1 MLERLHKILARSG
14 VAALRPAEDMILA
27 GRVTVNGRT
36 VRELGARADAET
48 DTITVDGQPV
58 TVPAA
63 DDPHR
68 YFILH
73 KPVGVISTASDP
85 EGRPTVTQLV
95 PDDIRVFPVGRL
107 DADSEG
113 LLLLTDDGDLAYR
126 LTHPRFG
133 IEKEYRVLLDKAV
146 SVEAIRQ
153 WRGGVTLP
161 DGEQTAAAWVEL
173 LDRADYGDWL
183 RVVLQEGKKREIRE
197 VARILGYDVRRLLR
211 VREGPLLLD
220 NLPVGTWRALS
231 ADEVETLRRY
241 TQHVPSREADEARE
255 SLMSDPERGPRR
267 LRIVRKPQRPNP
279 IDQLSSPSNLQDIP
293 SDQVDEQSAHDVQ
306 PPVQAAGAV
315 APEPRTAAQQ
325 VRPPRT
331 RFDNRPAPAADERG
345 FQLPPPARGNE
356 RGQPDRMTNAER
368 PGGRFD
374 NARGPGQGN
383 FDRRPQRSDGRP
395 ADRPYNNGPQRSDG
409 RPTDRPYNNG
419 PRSDTRPNNR
429 PSNARPDNGF
439 PNGPRNDETR
449 SGPGSYDRRP
459 PVRRD
464 GEQPRFPERGAPQ
477 RGFGSRGGSFDSRPS
492 GGGSPGRADPPRGAQ
507 RPFGRR
513 DEQQP
518 RGFGGPANGPR
529 QPERAPDAQEQDRQP
544 RFSNESA
551 PSPGRGIRDFSNKS
565 SFDRRGP
572 APRSGYGSRP
582 PQRPDDR
589 RNEGGSGRPGG
600 YPARGPQR
608 PDDRR
613 NDERPRGFGDRPSGP
628 NRYEAERGNGERR
641 DERPA
646 GFSDRPSGP
655 RSGSSSRFGGPS
667 RGGTGGGSRFG
678 GPSRSGSGG
687 SRFGSGTGGSAP
699 RSGPSRGPSSGPR
712 RRKNG

>member
-36 VRELGARADAET
+36 VRELGARADAEV
-48 DTITVDGQPV
+48 DTIAVDGQAI
-58 TVPAA
+58 TVPTAN
-63 DDPHR
+63 DPHR

-95 PDDIRVFPVGRL
+95 PDDVRVFPVGRL

-153 WRGGVTLP
+153 WRGGVMLP
-161 DGEQTAAAWVEL
+161 DGEQTAPAWVEL
-173 LDRADYGDWL
+173 LDRAEYGDWL

-197 VARILGYDVRRLLR
+197 VARLLGYDVRRLLR

-267 LRIVRKPQRPNP
+267 LRIVRKPQRPAQIANP
-279 IDQLSSPSNLQDIP
+279 STPANLPDAI
-293 SDQVDEQSAHDVQ
+293 SDQFQEQAVQEAQ
-306 PPVQAAGAV
+306 PPMQEAGTAT
-315 APEPRTAAQQ
+315 PEPRPIAQA
-325 VRPPRT
+325 VRPART
-331 RFDNRPAPAADERG
+331 RFDDRAAPRGDERG

-356 RGQPDRMTNAER
+356 RSEPGRMSNADR
-368 PGGRFD
+368 PGGRT
-374 NARGPGQGN
+374 
-383 FDRRPQRSDGRP
+383 FDRGPQRSDARP
-395 ADRPYNNGPQRSDG
+395 NDRPPNNGPQRSDR
-409 RPTDRPYNNG
+409 RPADRPYTNAPRSDARPNDRPYN
-419 PRSDTRPNNR
+419 PQR
-429 PSNARPDNGF
+429 DNGF
-439 PNGPRNDETR
+439 ANRQRNDEAR
-449 SGPGSYDRRP
+449 GGPGSYEQRP
-459 PVRRD
+459 PPRRD
-464 GEQPRFPERGAPQ
+464 DQPPRFPERGGPQ
-477 RGFGSRGGSFDSRPS
+477 RGFGSRSADGGGSFDNRQGDM
-492 GGGSPGRADPPRGAQ
+492 GGPGRSEAPRGAQ
-507 RPFGRR
+507 PPFGRR
-513 DEQQP
+513 DDQQP
-518 RGFGGPANGPR
+518 RGFGGPSNGPR
-529 QPERAPDAQEQDRQP
+529 REGGYGQRRPEGPPDAQGQDRQP

-551 PSPGRGIRDFSNKS
+551 PSPGRGIRDFSNRS

-589 RNEGGSGRPGG
+589 RNEGSSGRPGG
-600 YPARGPQR
+600 YPARGTQR
-608 PDDRR
+608 PADRR
-613 NDERPRGFGDRPSGP
+613 NDDRSRGFGERPSGP
-628 NRYEAERGNGERR
+628 NRFEADRGNFERR
-641 DERPA
+641 DEHPG
-646 GFSDRPSGP
+646 GFNERPSGP

-667 RGGTGGGSRFG
+667 RGSSSNRFG
-678 GPSRSGSGG
+678 GPARGGSGG
-687 SRFGSGTGGSAP
+687 SRFGGGTS